1 MMSRDPAGVKQ
12 RVRLIQRIKESGC
25 LVRTGWA
32 HGPGPAGRSR
42 GYQTGGESGPRS
54 YGLAPSPEVKE
65 NLLGFSEKVQQDQIC
80 VAES

>member
-12 RVRLIQRIKESGC
+12 RVRCTQGTKDSGC
-25 LVRTGWA
+25 LVRSGWA
-32 HGPGPAGRSR
+32 RGPGPAGRSR

-65 NLLGFSEKVQQDQIC
+65 NLLGFSEKEQQDEIC